1 MLQGYISRLHKQD
14 HKLCR
19 KFGSKSALQGTIPIA
34 SNPHHSLRFI
44 QSLGTRSIHCTTTTS
59 TSSISPFASS
69 HAGTSSTAFHASR
82 RHFSLPAHEVIG
94 LPALSPSVEESK
106 IVEWKKKEGDMVE
119 ADDAIAS
126 VQTDKAE
133 LDWQV
138 TDDVYLAKI
147 LLAAGE
153 QVPIG
158 TPACIF
164 VEEAQDVAAF
174 KEYQVGATVSSAPP
188 TPPPT
193 TAAAAPPISS
203 GNYPEHNVEG
213 MPALSPTATDGA
225 VVEWLVKEGDKVE
238 EGTGIAEIQT
248 DKSVVTWTST
258 DEAFVAKLLVPVS
271 PDTKLAVG
279 TPLAVFVEDVKDVS
293 AFKDYVPGTAAA
305 VDTSAP
311 SSTSSGAASPPPSD
325 TTFVSGTGPGG
336 RVAASPYAR
345 KKARELGIALDAV
358 GGGSGPR
365 GRIVV
370 DDVVAA
376 SKTST
381 ASATGTV
388 TETASAGS
396 SGKIAMPTASFV
408 SDRSYEDIAVSAMRE
423 IIGKRLS
430 ESKFSAPHFY
440 VTMECEMDSLLRARQ
455 EMNADEDIKIS
466 VNDFV
471 IKACAA
477 ALRATPDCNVSWV
490 VDKTQAQKPKTI
502 LRKFNY
508 VDISVAVATPS
519 GLITPIIKDAD
530 RKSLSEI
537 SGEMKELANR
547 AKLNKLAPDEFQGGT
562 FTISNMGMYGVTNFT
577 AIINPPQSCILAVG
591 GAKQRLVPDAKAPNG
606 FRTATMMQVTL
617 SSDHRAV
624 DGAVAAQW

>member
-1 MLQGYISRLHKQD
+1 
-14 HKLCR
+14 
-19 KFGSKSALQGTIPIA
+19 
-34 SNPHHSLRFI
+34 
-44 QSLGTRSIHCTTTTS
+44 
-59 TSSISPFASS
+59 
-69 HAGTSSTAFHASR
+69 
-82 RHFSLPAHEVIG
+82 
-94 LPALSPSVEESK
+94 
-106 IVEWKKKEGDMVE
+106 MVE

-311 SSTSSGAASPPPSD
+311 SSTSSGAASPPPSGSHRQPSIQFRYGVRPTRTQNNNTYPSSD

-624 DGAVAAQW
+624 DGAVAAQWVKAFQKFIEYPAKLML